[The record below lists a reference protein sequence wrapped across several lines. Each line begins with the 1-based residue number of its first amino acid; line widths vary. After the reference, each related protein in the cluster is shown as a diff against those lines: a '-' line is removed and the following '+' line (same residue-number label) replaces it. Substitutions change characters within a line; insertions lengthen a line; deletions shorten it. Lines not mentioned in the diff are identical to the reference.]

1 MCLPNCI
8 YYFNRRQDAGA
19 NTDKQGLKVLYKLSK
34 FLINW
39 RRQRIFFNLSVET
52 LNIDKKAYSF
62 SPNNSR

>member
-8 YYFNRRQDAGA
+8 YYFNRRQDASA
-19 NTDKQGLKVLYKLSK
+19 NTDKQGLKVLYKLLK